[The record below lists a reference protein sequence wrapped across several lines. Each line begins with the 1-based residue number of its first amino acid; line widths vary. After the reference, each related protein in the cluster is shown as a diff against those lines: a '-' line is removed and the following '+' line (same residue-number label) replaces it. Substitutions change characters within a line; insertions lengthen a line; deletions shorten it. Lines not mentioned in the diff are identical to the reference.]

1 MEQVKQLMIVMDGVD
16 IACLDEEALTELLL
30 EKFGEEGYQPTDRPV
45 VVREGKISSI
55 RAVESDSQEEVEIYA
70 FAKVLRKDDGVRTVI
85 TGRVV

>member
-16 IACLDEEALTELLL
+16 IVCLDEEALTELLL
-30 EKFGEEGYQPTDRPV
+30 EKFREEGYQPTDRPV